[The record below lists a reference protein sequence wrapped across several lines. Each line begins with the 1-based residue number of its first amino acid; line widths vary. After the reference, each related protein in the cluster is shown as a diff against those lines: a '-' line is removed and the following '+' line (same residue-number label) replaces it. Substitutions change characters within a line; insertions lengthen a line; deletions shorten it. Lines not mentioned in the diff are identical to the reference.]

1 MTEFDAT
8 NYNKRQHKFW
18 CVRAVVLCTFHCSST
33 VYGFFTPPTHTNLHT
48 FTVLSHLHTSHLS
61 KVEILANGLAGTM
74 NIEVS
79 GKERHLQD
87 FFTLGGLQRGYDVKF
102 PPFYKSSTSEQY
114 TEESLYN
121 TVLLLRDNL
130 FLRNKFKQFKYLSC
144 SSIYVVELFDARK
157 CPRPVRWSCSCR

>member
-1 MTEFDAT
+1 MHNACMVHRISKHDEGRMTEFDAT

-18 CVRAVVLCTFHCSST
+18 CVRAVVLCTFPL
-33 VYGFFTPPTHTNLHT
+33 FFHSIR
-48 FTVLSHLHTSHLS
+48 FLHTSPSHKHFLTFTPLTS
-61 KVEILANGLAGTM
+61 QKLRYQHGTM

-121 TVLLLRDNL
+121 TILLLRDNL
-130 FLRNKFKQFKYLSC
+130 FLRNNFKLFKYLSC
-144 SSIYVVELFDARK
+144 SSIYVVELF
-157 CPRPVRWSCSCR
+157 VVL